1 MNSVILIGR
10 LTKKPELRYSNSG
23 DKTAIARFSLAVDRP
38 YSKDKEKSEADFI
51 QIVVFGKQAEN
62 CEKYLDKG
70 RQAAVQGRI
79 QTGSYKDKDGN
90 TRYTT
95 EVVAERVE
103 FLGSNNNTNNSQSS
117 SAPAQNNDGIPE
129 GFQSVSDEDIPF

>member
-1 MNSVILIGR
+1 MV
-10 LTKKPELRYSNSG
+10 KKWEVTIPKLSG
-23 DKTAIARFSLAVDRP
+23 EQPRKAYIYLPAS

-79 QTGSYKDKDGN
+79 
-90 TRYTT
+90 
-95 EVVAERVE
+95 
-103 FLGSNNNTNNSQSS
+103 
-117 SAPAQNNDGIPE
+117 IPIRT
-129 GFQSVSDEDIPF
+129 VRIRIV